1 MIPDTSPAR
10 SGDADAAAGWEARP
24 LPSRRAFPDPLAPPP
39 PSSDLRQLLAWFIR
53 VRWAFVCGLVL
64 AVGAAVQLFHVELDV
79 GKALSVAVVV
89 ASYNLLFAA
98 YHRHLRRWPAA
109 AAASGIAEA
118 GLQISLDLVALTVLI
133 HFLGGATSPLICLYL
148 IHGNAAVM
156 MLPRREAW
164 LLGAGTFGLF
174 LSLMLLEAEA
184 SLPYVLT
191 GVSAVPGAQ
200 VTFRVALALIFL
212 VTLGAS
218 MTITSVIM
226 RGLRLRERQLQ
237 EAYSSLSE
245 KQVQLVQ
252 TEKHASLGRLVAGIA
267 HEINNPIQF
276 LHGNM
281 SLLTEAF
288 SDVLPL
294 LDAEAARRPDLRVAR
309 LEYPFFKKQLPV
321 LLQDMADGAE
331 RIGTIVRE
339 LRSFARADDG
349 RLDEDV
355 DLAHVVRASMRLLHN
370 RLKPVRV
377 EEELA
382 PDLPAVR
389 GNTAQLQQVVLN
401 LLQNALG
408 ALPAGGSGRIA
419 VRAREVEEGAAVAL
433 VIEDDGCGIPREI
446 QARVFDPFF
455 TTRHAA
461 GGSGLGLTIVE
472 GIVQTHGGRIALASE
487 PGRGTAFTVLLP
499 VKGRGA

>member
-1 MIPDTSPAR
+1 LPD
-10 SGDADAAAGWEARP
+10 
-24 LPSRRAFPDPLAPPP
+24 LYAPPP
-39 PSSDLRQLLAWFIR
+39 PSRDLHQLLGWFIR
-53 VRWAFVCGLVL
+53 VRWAFIFGLVL
-64 AVGAAVQLFHVELDV
+64 AVAAAVHVFHVELDTP
-79 GKALSVAVVV
+79 KALAVAIVI
-89 ASYNLLFAA
+89 ASYNVLFAV
-98 YHRHLRRWPAA
+98 YHRHRRRPLAA
-109 AAASGIAEA
+109 LSGTTEAA
-118 GLQISLDLVALTVLI
+118 LQIALDLVALTVLI

-156 MLPRREAW
+156 VLPRREAW

-191 GVSAVPGAQ
+191 GVSAVRGEQ
-200 VTFRVALALIFL
+200 GTFRLALALIFV
-212 VTLGAS
+212 VTLVAS
-218 MTITSVIM
+218 MAITSTIM
-226 RGLRLRERQLQ
+226 RGLRLREKQLQ
-237 EAYSSLSE
+237 EAYTSLAE

-288 SDVLPL
+288 ADVLPL
-294 LDAEAARRPDLRVAR
+294 LDGEAERRPDLRVAR
-309 LEYPFFKKQLPV
+309 LEYRFFRKQLPV
-321 LLQDMADGAE
+321 LLQDMSDGAE

-339 LRSFARADDG
+339 LRGFARADDG
-349 RLDEDV
+349 RLDEEV
-355 DLAHVVRASMRLLHN
+355 DLARVVHASMRLLHN
-370 RLKPVRV
+370 RLKHFRV

-382 PDLPAVR
+382 ADLPAVR
-389 GNTAQLQQVVLN
+389 GNIAQLQQVVLN
-401 LLQNALG
+401 LLQNAVG
-408 ALPAGGSGRIA
+408 ALPGDGTGRVA
-419 VRAREVEEGAAVAL
+419 VRARTIEDGAAVAFS
-433 VIEDDGCGIPREI
+433 VEDNGCGIPKEL

-461 GGSGLGLTIVE
+461 GGSGLGLAIVE
-472 GIVQTHGGRIALASE
+472 GIVEAHGGRIELASE
-487 PGRGTAFTVLLP
+487 VGRGTTFTVLLP